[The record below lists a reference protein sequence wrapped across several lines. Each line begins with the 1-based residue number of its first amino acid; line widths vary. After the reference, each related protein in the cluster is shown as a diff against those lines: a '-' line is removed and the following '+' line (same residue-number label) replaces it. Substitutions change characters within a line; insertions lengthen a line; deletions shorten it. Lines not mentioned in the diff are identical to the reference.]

1 MVAFLNLCVMIFRN
15 EKNSARLNLALKE
28 LMLIIELSVTV
39 GLVLLIIGNFLGGIW
54 ANESWGRYWGW
65 DPKESWTLVTIILY
79 SFTLHLTLIPAI
91 RNTFTFSFFSFI
103 SFGAVLM
110 TYFGVNYYLTGLHSY
125 AAGEAPEIPTALY
138 YVAAA
143 IAVVSTLAALNER
156 KFNRISKNPTTIK
169 T

>member
-1 MVAFLNLCVMIFRN
+1 MLFRN
-15 EKNSARLNLALKE
+15 KANHNRINLVLTE
-28 LMLIIELSVTV
+28 LTLITEMSLSV

-65 DPKESWTLVTIILY
+65 DPKETWTLVTIILY

-91 RNTFTFSFFSFI
+91 RNTFSFNFMSVI

-125 AAGEAPEIPTALY
+125 ASGESPEIPQLVYYALG
-138 YVAAA
+138 
-143 IAVVSTLAALNER
+143 ILILVSTIAALNQY
-156 KFNRISKNPTTIK
+156 RIGSAINKASQ
-169 T
+169 